1 MAGSINNRSVNFGGA
16 RPVQGF
22 DVGLFWYDRS
32 DNSRVMVG
40 QATSMVIT
48 IRNATE
54 AYTEFGQRYP
64 AYLDGEIQIA
74 YVIERGLIDLRVFQ
88 QTFGFKRMARD
99 KRFGRSP
106 RFDIVFAV
114 NPVDADAMES
124 VIADQ
129 MDNTAGASFSR
140 DVTGRIILENC
151 KVDSWHLAATAGRH
165 VIATQ
170 WQGIAEGIDVIVSDY
185 SIINGLESP
194 NLTNGGQDVGASFRK
209 YADGVASTNPAFQAD
224 ADYTG
229 AYPPAV

>member
-1 MAGSINNRSVNFGGA
+1 MAGSITSRSVNFGGA

-22 DVGLFWYDRS
+22 DVGLFWYDRAS
-32 DNSRVMVG
+32 DSRVMVG

-48 IRNATE
+48 VRNATE
-54 AYTEFGQRYP
+54 AYLEFGQRYA

-106 RFDIVFAV
+106 RFDIVFSV
-114 NPVDADAMES
+114 NPVDADALEQS
-124 VIADQ
+124 LNFPDVQDAQ
-129 MDNTAGASFSR
+129 SFSR

-151 KVDSWHLAATAGRH
+151 KIDSFHMAAQSGRH

-170 WQGIAEGIDVIVSDY
+170 WQGVAEGIDVITSDY
-185 SIINGLESP
+185 SVIDGLNTP
-194 NLTNGGQDVGASFRK
+194 VLTNQSDPTAGASSFNS
-209 YADGVASTNPAFQAD
+209 YPDGVASTDPAFQKD
-224 ADYTG
+224 VYFTQS
-229 AYPPAV
+229 